1 MRNHAI
7 QRYLGLGAVL
17 VLVGASIV
25 ACGGGP
31 SATRPTTAST
41 TTTTT
46 TTALGQVTISLYLL
60 RGDKIGVSHRQI
72 PATPAVGSAA
82 LEALLAGPNAT
93 EKAANLHTD
102 IPVGTRLLGLR
113 ISAGVATVDLDATY
127 ASGGGSLSMTAR
139 LAQVVYTL
147 TQFPTVVTVRFEMDG
162 RLVKVFGGEGIMID
176 HPMSRLDPTIIGV
189 VPFILLES
197 PAVGDSVHSPLH
209 ITGISNTFEAT
220 YNVQLVDSKGAVVVD
235 SFGTATAGTGTWGT
249 FDASFPYVT
258 STSGTGTLRVFSMS
272 PKDGSHV
279 NEVDLSLQ
287 VGP

>member
-1 MRNHAI
+1 
-7 QRYLGLGAVL
+7 
-17 VLVGASIV
+17 
-25 ACGGGP
+25 
-31 SATRPTTAST
+31 
-41 TTTTT
+41 
-46 TTALGQVTISLYLL
+46 VTISVYLL
-60 RGDKIGVSHRQI
+60 RGDKLGVSHRQI
-72 PATPAVGSAA
+72 PATPAVGTAA
-82 LEALLAGPNAT
+82 LRALLAGPNAT

-102 IPVGTRLLGLR
+102 IPAGTRLLGLTV
-113 ISAGVATVDLDATY
+113 SAGVATVDFDRTY

-162 RLVKVFGGEGIMID
+162 RLTTVFGGEGILID
-176 HPMSRLDPTIIGV
+176 HPMGRLDPTIVGV

-197 PAVGDSVHSPLH
+197 PAVGDRVNSPLH
-209 ITGISNTFEAT
+209 VTGLSNTFEAT

-258 STSGTGTLRVFSMS
+258 SISGTGTLRVFSVS
-272 PKDGSHV
+272 AKDGSHV
-279 NEVDLSLQ
+279 NEVDLSLL